1 LIVVDYGMTLSSA
14 LYFRRAPP
22 DCPQWVQV
30 VEEAVFGS
38 EWFERWMVGEA
49 CARDT
54 AAYLATRL
62 PLSPAA
68 VEAQMRAG
76 CRGLALNRGV
86 VAFVRKGRARG
97 RKTALVTANID
108 LFTQVI
114 VPDQGLEGLFDVIVN
129 SYEYGSTDKVRLWVA
144 AFRQLGSGHGYGT
157 SFLLEDS
164 VQNVARFVALGG
176 RGHCYRGDDELE
188 SWLETKP
195 NWDRTDRTPERVLD
209 EPRRRIL

>member
-1 LIVVDYGMTLSSA
+1 MPSDINLIVVDYGMTLSSA

-22 DCPQWVQV
+22 GCPQWTEV
-30 VEEAVFGS
+30 VEEVVFGS
-38 EWFERWMVGEA
+38 ECFERWMVGEV

-68 VEAQMRAG
+68 IEAQMRDG

-86 VAFVRKGRARG
+86 VEFVRKGRARG

-129 SYEYGSTDKVRLWVA
+129 SYEHRTTDKVELWPA

-188 SWLETKP
+188 AWLETNP
-195 NWDRTDRTPERVLD
+195 DWDRQVSAL
-209 EPRRRIL
+209 